1 MQHFKILTL
10 IIVFLQFAFSNAQ
23 SLRGLSVLND
33 TQVWVSG
40 SDGYIGRLNADT
52 FEACNV
58 PDEYRNKD
66 FRDIYAFSQVHAI
79 VMSVADSGVLLKT
92 RDFGRTWLEVF
103 RDNDTGVFFDVIEFN
118 KAGNLGLLM
127 GDPLPSNPDYFYFRV
142 SLDSGDHW
150 IELSNGK
157 WNRISPKLD
166 ALFAASGSSVRILDF
181 DYDNKKGFISL
192 RLVIGGGGPRGAS
205 LRMAHINWN
214 SYGELLNEKITD
226 IPLNLPS
233 EKGWGVYGLS
243 QVMNNQIVVAG
254 GHWQFPNGRIQA
266 QDSLMIQKQD
276 CDDGLYLL
284 TFSDATMSLR
294 PLKLCNY
301 VSGTTFI
308 SENEI
313 LSVGTSGVSKLQFPR
328 KRSDGKASLSWNE
341 NQLGITEYLTSSMSS
356 LTIPFKGLNS
366 VSVSE
371 CYVWIIGRSPKP
383 LLLRIPKSVYT
394 SYK

>member
-10 IIVFLQFAFSNAQ
+10 IIVFFQLTFSNAQ

-33 TQVWVSG
+33 SQVWVSG
-40 SDGYIGRLNADT
+40 SNGYIGRLNADT
-52 FEACNV
+52 LEACNV
-58 PDEYRNKD
+58 PDEYRNND
-66 FRDIYAFSQVHAI
+66 FRDIHAFSQAHAI
-79 VMSVADSGVLLKT
+79 AMSVADSGVLLKT

-103 RDNDTGVFFDVIEFN
+103 RDNDSGVFFDVIEFN

-150 IELSNGK
+150 IELANGK
-157 WNRISPKLD
+157 WNHISPKLD

-181 DYDNKKGFISL
+181 DYDDKKGIISL
-192 RLVIGGGGPRGAS
+192 RLVIGGGGSNGAS
-205 LRMAHINWN
+205 IRMAHTNWN

-233 EKGWGVYGLS
+233 QKGWGVYGLS
-243 QVMNNQIVVAG
+243 QVLNNQIVVAG
-254 GHWQFPNGRIQA
+254 GHWQFPNGRLQA
-266 QDSLMIQKQD
+266 HDSLKIKKQD

-284 TFSDATMSLR
+284 TLSNETISLR

-301 VSGTTFI
+301 ISGTTFI
-308 SENEI
+308 NENEI
-313 LSVGTSGVSKLQFPR
+313 ISVGTSGVSKLQVPR
-328 KRSDGKASLSWNE
+328 KRSDGQANLNWDVS
-341 NQLGITEYLTSSMSS
+341 QLGLTEYLTNSMSS

-371 CYVWIIGRSPKP
+371 RYVWIIGSGPMP

-394 SYK
+394 TH